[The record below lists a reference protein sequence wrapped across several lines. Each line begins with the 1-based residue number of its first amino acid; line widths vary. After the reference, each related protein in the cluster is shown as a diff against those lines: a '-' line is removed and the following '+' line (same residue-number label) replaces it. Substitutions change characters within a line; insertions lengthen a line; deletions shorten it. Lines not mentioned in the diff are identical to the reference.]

1 MIGMKKVTD
10 EELKQI
16 QNLRETLLEIITVS
30 GELSLTKF
38 ITEKQLNE
46 INTSI
51 KQQQEKFVDF
61 QEKER
66 VLFEQLQQK
75 YGTGNINFETGEI
88 VE

>member
-1 MIGMKKVTD
+1 MKQVTA

-16 QNLRETLLEIITVS
+16 QTLRETLLEIITVS
-30 GELSLTKF
+30 GELSLSKF
-38 ITEKQLNE
+38 VAETQLNQL
-46 INTSI
+46 NADI
-51 KQQQEKFVDF
+51 KVQQERFVDF

>member
-1 MIGMKKVTD
+1 MKKVTD

>member
-1 MIGMKKVTD
+1 MKKVTT
-10 EELKQI
+10 EELQQI
-16 QNLRETLLEIITVS
+16 QNLRETLLEIITIS

-38 ITEKQLNE
+38 VTERQLTELDTN
-46 INTSI
+46 I
-51 KQQQEKFVDF
+51 KLQQEKFVDF
-61 QEKER
+61 QQKER

>member
-1 MIGMKKVTD
+1 MKKVTD
-10 EELKQI
+10 EELQQM
-16 QNLRETLLEIITVS
+16 QNLREMFLEIITIT

-46 INTSI
+46 ITTNL
-51 KQQQEKFVDF
+51 QVQQERFVDF
-61 QEKER
+61 QQKER

-75 YGTGNINFETGEI
+75 YGAGNINFETGEI

>member
-1 MIGMKKVTD
+1 MT
-10 EELKQI
+10 
-16 QNLRETLLEIITVS
+16 
-30 GELSLTKF
+30 GELSLLQFNMQRQLTE
-38 ITEKQLNE
+38 ITDSMKV
-46 INTSI
+46 
-51 KQQQEKFVDF
+51 QQDKYVSF

>member
-1 MIGMKKVTD
+1 MKQVTT
-10 EELKQI
+10 EELQQI
-16 QNLRETLLEIITVS
+16 QNLRETLLEIITVT
-30 GELSLTKF
+30 GELTLTKF
-38 ITEKQLNE
+38 VAEKELNE
-46 INTSI
+46 LNVNI
-51 KQQQEKFVDF
+51 KTQQERFVDF

>member
-1 MIGMKKVTD
+1 MQKVTT
-10 EELKQI
+10 EELQQI
-16 QNLRETLLEIITVS
+16 QNLRETLLEIITIS

-38 ITEKQLNE
+38 VTERQLTELDTN
-46 INTSI
+46 I
-51 KQQQEKFVDF
+51 KLQQEKFVDF
-61 QEKER
+61 QQKER

>member
-1 MIGMKKVTD
+1 MKTVTN
-10 EELKQI
+10 EELQQI
-16 QNLRETLLEIITVS
+16 QNLRETLLEIITVT

-38 ITEKQLNE
+38 MTETQLNE
-46 INTSI
+46 VIANI
-51 KQQQEKFVDF
+51 KTQQERFVDF